1 MSPKWGAGNKCP
13 ACDKT
18 VYPNEQIFCQDRK
31 PFHRACIKCGVRGCS
46 NQLRAGGVHRHD
58 NINVCDRCHIEQY
71 GPAKVYGPPDGKESI
86 EEKRIRREREKRE
99 YEKGLAEFD
108 AKRNEEVFQQQA
120 SQTHLKI
127 AGLMSVAT
135 VKEFHLNE
143 EILNEITR
151 GKL

>member
-1 MSPKWGAGNKCP
+1 M
-13 ACDKT
+13 
-18 VYPNEQIFCQDRK
+18 
-31 PFHRACIKCGVRGCS
+31 
-46 NQLRAGGVHRHD
+46 HRHD
-58 NINVCDRCHIEQY
+58 NINVCDRCHNEQY

-108 AKRNEEVFQQQA
+108 AKRNEELFQAQA
-120 SQTHLKI
+120 NQTHVKI

-135 VKEFHLNE
+135 AKEFHLNE
-143 EILNEITR
+143 EILNEISR